1 MTNQEALDILKAI
14 NEMYPRFNLTK
25 RKATL
30 LIPNLKKMDYKG
42 VMKNLSA
49 FVMDNPYPPLLN
61 EIGAYTDEEE
71 ASVTEM
77 DRWQEEAKKVSP
89 AVKERFRKD
98 MQKLLEQ
105 KRGRQRGKGRKEK
118 QE

>member
-1 MTNQEALDILKAI
+1 MTNQEALDVLKAI

-49 FVMDNPYPPLLN
+49 FVMDNPYPPLLT
-61 EIGAYTDEEE
+61 EITAYPDDEESAHEKREERQEE
-71 ASVTEM
+71 ASQA
-77 DRWQEEAKKVSP
+77 DPKG
-89 AVKERFRKD
+89 KERYYKEMRKS
-98 MQKLLEQ
+98 L
-105 KRGRQRGKGRKEK
+105 KRMRRR
-118 QE
+118 

>member
-1 MTNQEALDILKAI
+1 MTNQEALDVLKAI

-49 FVMDNPYPPLLN
+49 FVMENPYPPLLS
-61 EIGAYTDEEE
+61 EIAAYPDDEESALE
-71 ASVTEM
+71 IMEE
-77 DRWQEEAKKVSP
+77 WQEEAKKVNP
-89 AVKERFRKD
+89 EVKERFRQE
-98 MQKLLEQ
+98 MRQFLEQ
-105 KRGRQRGKGRKEK
+105 KRGR
-118 QE
+118 